1 MKKVLIVDDDRVLR
15 RMLAT
20 ALEAEG
26 YGVAEAGDGREGLDK
41 ALGGR
46 FDLVVLDVVM
56 PSLGG
61 IEVCRKMREAGRQ
74 MPVIILS
81 GKKKKELD
89 KVLGLEIGG
98 DDYLTKPFGID
109 EFLARVHAVLRRSR
123 PEVPDIDACRFGDIA
138 VDFKMKA
145 ATKAGRELHLTAR
158 EFSLLKLLVAC
169 EGEVVSRDLILNK
182 VWGYEKFPTTRT
194 VDTFMCNLRRKI
206 EDDPSRPVHLVTV
219 AWSGYKFQR

>member
-123 PEVPDIDACRFGDIA
+123 PEVPDIDDCRFGDIA